1 MKVRTH
7 VIACVLAGLAGS
19 GAGAATFSAQ
29 ETHRGLVI
37 HRAGS
42 PAASLVPKPTLFRRP
57 SDPSFVYREGG
68 AVTAAVWESGSSAI
82 VRSGTTESAPTVGRI
97 VPSWHDN
104 ELMLSI
110 EPADGAAIR
119 TTVFKRTSC
128 AGSSALDRDT
138 STREALEG
146 TYVATLTGADGA
158 NVGSMSVDVDPQ
170 SATSF
175 TGDLPPGIPAPL
187 AAAAAQAVDAEVAF
201 IYESVIDVSPTLR
214 H

>member
-1 MKVRTH
+1 MKVQTQ
-7 VIACVLAGLAGS
+7 VIACVLASLATS
-19 GAGAATFSAQ
+19 GASAATFSAQ

-37 HRAGS
+37 HRAGG
-42 PAASLVPKPTLFRRP
+42 PAARLVPNGKLFRRP

-97 VPSWHDN
+97 VPSWHDD
-104 ELMLSI
+104 ELMSI
-110 EPADGAAIR
+110 EPTGRPAVR

-146 TYVATLTGADGA
+146 TYVATLTDPDGA
-158 NVGSMSVDVDPQ
+158 NVGSMTVDVDPE
-170 SATSF
+170 SATTF
-175 TGDLPPGIPAPL
+175 TGDVPSAIPAPL

-201 IYESVIDVSPTLR
+201 IYESVVDVNPTLR

>member
-1 MKVRTH
+1 MNVRTQMM
-7 VIACVLAGLAGS
+7 AGVLASLVAS
-19 GAGAATFSAQ
+19 GASAATFSARQ
-29 ETHRGLVI
+29 MHRGLVI

-42 PAASLVPKPTLFRRP
+42 PAARLVPYGTLFRRP
-57 SDPSFVYREGG
+57 SDPSFVYHEGG
-68 AVTAAVWESGSSAI
+68 AVTAAIWESGSSAV
-82 VRSGTTESAPTVGRI
+82 VRSGTTENAPVVGRI
-97 VPSWHDN
+97 VPSWKDN

-110 EPADGAAIR
+110 EPTGGAAIR
-119 TTVFKRTSC
+119 TSVFKRTSC
-128 AGSSALDRDT
+128 AGSSALDRNI

-146 TYVATLTGADGA
+146 TYVATLTDSDGA
-158 NVGSMSVDVDPQ
+158 TVGSMSVDIDPE

-175 TGDLPPGIPAPL
+175 TGDLPSGIPAPL